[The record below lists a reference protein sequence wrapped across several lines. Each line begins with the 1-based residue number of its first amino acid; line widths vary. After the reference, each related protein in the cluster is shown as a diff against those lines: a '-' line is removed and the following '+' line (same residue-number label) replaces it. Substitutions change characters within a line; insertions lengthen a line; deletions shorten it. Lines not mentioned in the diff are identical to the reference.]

1 MLVLSRKEQESIRIG
16 EGITVVVGR
25 ISGGKVSL
33 MIDAP
38 ASVPVHREEIW
49 QRVQQE
55 GFAFSATPNEAV
67 LS

>member
-1 MLVLSRKEQESIRIG
+1 MLVLSRREQESIRIG

-49 QRVQQE
+49 QRVRQE
-55 GFAFSATPNEAV
+55 GFAFTATPKEVALN
-67 LS
+67 